1 MELLGKSREELRAYC
16 RELGEPAYRGEQIY
30 HWLYGEREFAIER
43 MSNLPAGLRE
53 RLRREA
59 TIRLPRDVGVVA
71 TVHGGL
77 GSIDTH
83 GLKEEDGQYVN
94 DAYGKSPTTIH
105 LSVNGG
111 IGSIRLQQQ

>member
-1 MELLGKSREELRAYC
+1 MDSNTRHAAGVCCKHQRRPV
-16 RELGEPAYRGEQIY
+16 RLGERAKDLEAEIQG
-30 HWLYGEREFAIER
+30 GV
-43 MSNLPAGLRE
+43 G
-53 RLRREA
+53 EA
-59 TIRLPRDVGVVA
+59 TIRLPKNVGVVA

-94 DAYGKSPTTIH
+94 EAYGKSPTTIH

-111 IGSIRLQQQ
+111 IGSIKLQQQ